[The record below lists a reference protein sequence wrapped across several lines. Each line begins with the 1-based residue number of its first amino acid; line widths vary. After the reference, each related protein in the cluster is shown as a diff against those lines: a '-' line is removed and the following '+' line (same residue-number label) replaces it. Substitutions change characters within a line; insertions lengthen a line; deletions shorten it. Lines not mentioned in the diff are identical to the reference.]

1 MIQMHAK
8 TTNQETMWWIL
19 KIFEGGLWLML
30 IYFFS
35 ELRSGIKSL
44 SKIRRGPTRVSFWRT
59 HGECGIGE
67 KSCKRAKFLS
77 DYPGRSKCP
86 ENYYLSMV
94 LSLFCF
100 PCMIAEM
107 GQCVESKNFSNQA
120 TNHDFNNIVW
130 PLDFK
135 RPSNISGIQ
144 GWSGLG
150 SVDILTVHI
159 FIWNKL
165 MNKWSSCSSMTFH
178 ILGYS
183 KCSAKEWTSSL
194 LVEGRKLVRSLNTI
208 QYRKLI
214 LVLFLAQPSFTRYWE
229 KWIKD

>member
-1 MIQMHAK
+1 MDTQNIWRWSLVNAYLFFLRAQVRDEMSG
-8 TTNQETMWWIL
+8 TNLPDMSCDQLPGPYWQETA
-19 KIFEGGLWLML
+19 
-30 IYFFS
+30 
-35 ELRSGIKSL
+35 GIIGACRYNVFTSL
-44 SKIRRGPTRVSFWRT
+44 N
-59 HGECGIGE
+59 
-67 KSCKRAKFLS
+67 RAKFLS
-77 DYPGRSKCP
+77 EYPGRSQCP
-86 ENYYLSMV
+86 DNYYISMV
-94 LSLFCF
+94 LSLCCF

-135 RPSNISGIQ
+135 RPSNITRIQ

-183 KCSAKEWTSSL
+183 KWSAKDSTRSL
-194 LVEGRKLVRSLNTI
+194 LVEGRKL
-208 QYRKLI
+208 Y
-214 LVLFLAQPSFTRYWE
+214 
-229 KWIKD
+229 DH

>member
-1 MIQMHAK
+1 MDTQNIWRWSLVNAHLFFLRAQVRDEMSG
-8 TTNQETMWWIL
+8 TNLPDMSCDQLPGPYCQGTADMSVQC
-19 KIFEGGLWLML
+19 FT
-30 IYFFS
+30 
-35 ELRSGIKSL
+35 SL
-44 SKIRRGPTRVSFWRT
+44 D
-59 HGECGIGE
+59 
-67 KSCKRAKFLS
+67 RAKFLS
-77 DYPGRSKCP
+77 EYPGRSQCP
-86 ENYYLSMV
+86 DNYYISMV
-94 LSLFCF
+94 LSLCCF

-135 RPSNISGIQ
+135 RPSNITRIQ

-183 KCSAKEWTSSL
+183 KWSAKDSTRSL
-194 LVEGRKLVRSLNTI
+194 LVEGRKL
-208 QYRKLI
+208 Y
-214 LVLFLAQPSFTRYWE
+214 
-229 KWIKD
+229 DH

>member
-1 MIQMHAK
+1 MLQLHAK
-8 TTNQETMWWIL
+8 SNNHETAWWIL

-35 ELRSGIKSL
+35 ELRSGMKCPVQMSRICHVINHRFRTDTAGMSVQCFTSL
-44 SKIRRGPTRVSFWRT
+44 N
-59 HGECGIGE
+59 
-67 KSCKRAKFLS
+67 RAKFLS
-77 DYPGRSKCP
+77 EYPGRSQCP
-86 ENYYLSMV
+86 DNYYISMV

-135 RPSNISGIQ
+135 RPSNISRIQ

-150 SVDILTVHI
+150 TVDILTVHI

-165 MNKWSSCSSMTFH
+165 MNKCSPCSSMTFH

-183 KCSAKEWTSSL
+183 KCSAKKSTRSL
-194 LVEGRKLVRSLNTI
+194 LEGRKLVRSLNTI

-214 LVLFLAQPSFTRYWE
+214 QYQWYWYYS
-229 KWIKD
+229 WLNHH

>member
-1 MIQMHAK
+1 MLQLHAK
-8 TTNQETMWWIL
+8 SNNHETAWWIL

-35 ELRSGIKSL
+35 ELRSGMKCPVQTSRICHVINRRVLTDTERRACRYNVFTSL
-44 SKIRRGPTRVSFWRT
+44 N
-59 HGECGIGE
+59 
-67 KSCKRAKFLS
+67 RAKFLS
-77 DYPGRSKCP
+77 EYPGRSQCP
-86 ENYYLSMV
+86 DNYYISMV
-94 LSLFCF
+94 LSLCCF

-150 SVDILTVHI
+150 SLDILTVHI

-183 KCSAKEWTSSL
+183 KWSAKDSTRSL
-194 LVEGRKLVRSLNTI
+194 LVEGRKL
-208 QYRKLI
+208 Y
-214 LVLFLAQPSFTRYWE
+214 
-229 KWIKD
+229 DH

>member
-1 MIQMHAK
+1 MWSITGSLLTGNGGHVGTMFLHPSTERNFYQNTPDGANVRTIIIFQWCYLFAVSHVWLLKWDNVSNRK
-8 TTNQETMWWIL
+8 TFQTKQQITISIIL
-19 KIFEGGLWLML
+19 
-30 IYFFS
+30 
-35 ELRSGIKSL
+35 
-44 SKIRRGPTRVSFWRT
+44 
-59 HGECGIGE
+59 C
-67 KSCKRAKFLS
+67 
-77 DYPGRSKCP
+77 D
-86 ENYYLSMV
+86 
-94 LSLFCF
+94 
-100 PCMIAEM
+100 
-107 GQCVESKNFSNQA
+107 
-120 TNHDFNNIVW
+120 
-130 PLDFK
+130 LDFK

-150 SVDILTVHI
+150 SMDILTVHI

-165 MNKWSSCSSMTFH
+165 MNKWSPCSSMIFH

-229 KWIKD
+229 KWIKDEFTSWNLREYNLCQIIWP